1 MPSSPGCP
9 GGTNPLSD
17 FIQSK
22 KRTHYC
28 GDLRAADEGRNVIL
42 MGWTHRRRDHG
53 GVIFVDLRD
62 REGLTQIVFNP
73 EHSPETHR
81 EAHRIRSEFVLAVSG
96 IVRKRPDGM
105 ANPAIPT
112 GDIEVLVTELEILS
126 ESKTPPFVLDVE
138 SDLSENV
145 RLKYRYLDLRR
156 PQIQRNL
163 FLRSRA
169 ASETRTY
176 LTSLGFVEVETPV
189 LTKSTPEGARDYL
202 VPSRINPGMFYALPQ
217 SPQLFKQL
225 LMVSGFDRYFQIVK
239 CFRDEDLRADRQPEF
254 TQIDLEMSFI
264 SEDDIM
270 GIIEGLVARIFRNCI
285 DREVSL
291 PLPRLTYRDAMDRY
305 GRDNP
310 DTRFGMELI
319 DVTDIL
325 GSADFNVFLEA
336 AGSGGIIKAIRI
348 ADAQNVS
355 RKDLDELTNYVSD
368 YGAKGLAWARIT
380 GNGWTSP
387 IAKFLKPGEIEKTNE
402 KTGARE
408 GDILLFVADTPKI
421 VQESLGSLRLHLARK
436 FSLIRPDQYAFTWI
450 TDFPLMEYS
459 DSEKRYVSTHHPFTS
474 PVTEDL
480 PFLETDPGR
489 VRARAYDLVL
499 NGSEIGGGSIRIH
512 RQDIQSRIFQVLG
525 LTREEARSKFGF
537 LLDALEYGTPPHG
550 GIALGFDRLI
560 MMLTGAESIRD
571 VIAFPKTQ
579 KATCLLTDAPSKVGI
594 EQLLELSL
602 KIVT

>member
-1 MPSSPGCP
+1 M
-9 GGTNPLSD
+9 SD
-17 FIQSK
+17 FINVR

-28 GDLRAADEGRNVIL
+28 GDLRAADAGKEVIL
-42 MGWTHRRRDHG
+42 MGWAHRRRDHG

-73 EHSPETHR
+73 ENSPDAHG
-81 EAHRIRSEFVLAVSG
+81 EAHRIRSEYVLAVRGS
-96 IVRKRPDGM
+96 VRMRPEGM
-105 ANPAIPT
+105 ANPDIQT
-112 GDIEVLVTELEILS
+112 GEIEVMITELEILS

-138 SDLSENV
+138 SDISENV

-169 ASETRTY
+169 AAETRTY
-176 LTSLGFVEVETPV
+176 MNSLGFIEVETPV

-225 LMVSGFDRYFQIVK
+225 LMVSGFDRYYQIVK

-254 TQIDLEMSFI
+254 TQIDVEMSFVA
-264 SEDDIM
+264 EDDIIGVM
-270 GIIEGLVARIFRNCI
+270 EGLIARVFKSCI
-285 DREVSL
+285 DRDVSL
-291 PLPRLTYRDAMDRY
+291 PLPRITYKDAMDRY
-305 GRDNP
+305 GKDNP
-310 DTRFGMELI
+310 DTRFTMELV
-319 DVTDIL
+319 DLTEIL
-325 GSADFNVFLEA
+325 GNADFNVFRETA
-336 AGSGGIIKAIRI
+336 RSGGIIKAIKI
-348 ADAQNVS
+348 ADGKNVS
-355 RKDLDELTNYVSD
+355 RKDLDELTNVAVD
-368 YGAKGLAWARIT
+368 FGAKGLAWARLT
-380 GNGWTSP
+380 PGGWTSP
-387 IAKFLKPGEIEKTNE
+387 VAKFLKPGEMENTNT
-402 KTGARE
+402 KMGASE
-408 GDILLFVADTPKI
+408 GDILLMVADTPKV
-421 VQESLGSLRLHLARK
+421 VQESLGNLRLYLARK
-436 FSLIRPDQYAFTWI
+436 LSLVAPGMYSFTWI

-459 DSEKRYVSTHHPFTS
+459 DTEKRYVSTHHPFTS
-474 PVTEDL
+474 PVLDDL
-480 PFLETDPGR
+480 SILETDPGK

-525 LTREEARSKFGF
+525 LTEEEARSKFGF

-579 KATCLLTDAPSKVGI
+579 KATCLLTDAPSRVSI
-594 EQLLELSL
+594 EQLMELSL